1 MRQRHGAIIV
11 RGNSVIAMGTN
22 TWRNDPAVVESDMI
36 EGRGTIFSTHAEVA
50 AIKRAGSRA
59 KGATMYVARIL
70 ACGRHG
76 NSRPCQNCSREIAR
90 AGIKKVV
97 YT

>member
-1 MRQRHGAIIV
+1 MRQRHGAVIV
-11 RGNSVIAMGTN
+11 RGNSVISMGVN
-22 TWRNDPAVVESDMI
+22 TWRNDPSVVESDMI

-50 AIKRAGSRA
+50 AIKRAGDRA
-59 KGATMYVARIL
+59 RGATLYVARLL
-70 ACGRHG
+70 ACGTHG
-76 NSRPCQNCSREIAR
+76 NSRPCQNCARAITR